1 MRNRHLRQSKLLQ
14 LTRYSPSTVRPCH
27 TAYSTYCNTTSRHF
41 TIMSDRR
48 LYTRLRA
55 SELHLEIQTY
65 TSKINTTESNAHA
78 IRPPLGILKK
88 LLANRSMNNNDGVN
102 DGDSIIWG
110 FVVENLVKFGE
121 FHEQFKKL
129 ALLLLESV
137 LNGSHFNASKSHNH
151 GHGHGHGNG
160 GNLEW
165 VDTLYEY
172 LKRTFM
178 QNGECDSEALRVLAS
193 VEKSSIV
200 GESAFCKFSDLLYTV
215 LEERLGGSNGD
226 AISYYEIYSCLRS
239 VQKIAVCERDVEL
252 RNGKI
257 SGVFDTLVNVLSV
270 SDDLCVVSAV
280 AGTLLEMT
288 SHHSAFPFLD
298 LHAKLN
304 SGDQLLL
311 KLIGMLN
318 QLRSA
323 PQHAAAGVDIPALLS
338 LLTAFNAGVPVSEQH
353 EVMEC
358 VKPFAMSED
367 TSIVL
372 NSIKCLI
379 HFMNDDS
386 IQETIVYI
394 LRSFECCFQRN
405 DGEMMAQVEYRGI
418 FFSILRNLLLI
429 VIRFSKEICRDESG
443 MVDTLID
450 KYIALDERVD
460 VETYIIDTKLELLYV
475 LSLNDVGRSEKIL
488 RMLKP
493 LIKSANSDI
502 SYKSLRTLFN
512 LIIKDG
518 KRYRGVLEDLV
529 SSDDIYSFEKRVLS
543 LSIPLR
549 EMIDTDAT
557 DLGKRYLKHL
567 SMLGEDRIHAQI
579 ADRDNVYV
587 SDEDVVAYTGLLGNL
602 SDVTALLALENA
614 LVERTTATET
624 PTDTMDES
632 QSYILEVYAS
642 SLVRAWATASA
653 ADLDTDTDAVVL
665 HSLQRVAGLSGAV
678 ERRVNACLRLVTAAG
693 AINAPLTATSID
705 PVTPAPVGLDVAAAG
720 ELCAVLGSLAC
731 VYLRPVAAVFRRGAV
746 PAIAPSRSGT

>member
-1 MRNRHLRQSKLLQ
+1 
-14 LTRYSPSTVRPCH
+14 
-27 TAYSTYCNTTSRHF
+27 
-41 TIMSDRR
+41 MSDRR

-102 DGDSIIWG
+102 DGDSTIWG

-121 FHEQFKKL
+121 VHEPFRKL

-137 LNGSHFNASKSHNH
+137 LNGSHFNASKSH
-151 GHGHGHGNG
+151 GHGNGHGNG

-172 LKRTFM
+172 LKRTLM

-215 LEERLGGSNGD
+215 LEERLSGSNGD
-226 AISYYEIYSCLRS
+226 AISYNEIYACLRS

-304 SGDQLLL
+304 NGDRLLL

-323 PQHAAAGVDIPALLS
+323 PQHAAAGVDVPALLS
-338 LLTAFNAGVPVSEQH
+338 LLTAFNASVPVSKQH

-358 VKPFAMSED
+358 LKPFAMSED
-367 TSIVL
+367 ISIVL

-443 MVDTLID
+443 MIDTLID

-488 RMLKP
+488 SMLKP

-502 SYKSLRTLFN
+502 SYKSLRTLCN

-549 EMIDTDAT
+549 EMTDTDGT

-579 ADRDNVYV
+579 TDRDNVYV

-624 PTDTMDES
+624 QTQMQTDTMDEA

-665 HSLQRVAGLSGAV
+665 HSLQRVAGLSAAV

-693 AINAPLTATSID
+693 AIHAPLTATSTD
-705 PVTPAPVGLDVAAAG
+705 LVAPAPVGLDVAAAG

>member
-1 MRNRHLRQSKLLQ
+1 
-14 LTRYSPSTVRPCH
+14 
-27 TAYSTYCNTTSRHF
+27 
-41 TIMSDRR
+41 MSDRR

-151 GHGHGHGNG
+151 GHGGT
-160 GNLEW
+160 LEW

-172 LKRTFM
+172 LKRTLM

-215 LEERLGGSNGD
+215 LEERLGSSNGD
-226 AISYYEIYSCLRS
+226 AISYYEIYACLRS
-239 VQKIAVCERDVEL
+239 VQKIAVCERNVEL

-304 SGDQLLL
+304 SDDRLLL

-318 QLRSA
+318 QLRPA
-323 PQHAAAGVDIPALLS
+323 PQHAAAGVDVPALLS
-338 LLTAFNAGVPVSEQH
+338 LLTAFSAGVSVSKQH

-358 VKPFAMSED
+358 LKPFAMSED

-379 HFMNDDS
+379 HFMNDDP

-394 LRSFECCFQRN
+394 LRSFECCFLRN

-543 LSIPLR
+543 LAIPLR
-549 EMIDTDAT
+549 EITDSDAT

-567 SMLGEDRIHAQI
+567 SILGEDQIHAQI

-642 SLVRAWATASA
+642 SLVRAWATATA

-693 AINAPLTATSID
+693 AINAPLTATSTD